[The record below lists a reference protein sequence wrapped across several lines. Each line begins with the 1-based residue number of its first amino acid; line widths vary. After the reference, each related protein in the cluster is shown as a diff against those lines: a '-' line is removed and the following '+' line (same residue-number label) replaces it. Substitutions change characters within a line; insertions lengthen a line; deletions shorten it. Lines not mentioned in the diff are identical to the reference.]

1 MMDLFEDD
9 ELASSEEVEMKKTV
23 LSVILVLALAAG
35 LVFARPQQTPA
46 PKPDTGKIL
55 GTWSLDIFAGGMT
68 ITMTLVMEEV
78 DGKLAGKISEANGM
92 FPETAIAN
100 IEYKEESL
108 AYDLSIP
115 SPPDGAVRAWR
126 TELKVGADVVEGSI
140 ASNEAGM
147 SATISGKR
155 VKK

>member
-1 MMDLFEDD
+1 
-9 ELASSEEVEMKKTV
+9 
-23 LSVILVLALAAG
+23 LSVILALALAAG
-35 LVFARPQQTPA
+35 LVLARPQQSPA

-68 ITMTLVMEEV
+68 ITLTLVMEEV
-78 DGKLAGKISEANGM
+78 EGKLAGKISEATGM
-92 FPETAIAN
+92 FPETPINN

-115 SPPDGAVRAWR
+115 SPPDGAVKAWR
-126 TELKVGADVVEGSI
+126 TELKVGEDVVEGSI
-140 ASNEAGM
+140 ANAEAGM